1 MHAATTA
8 SSSRAGTIAVTEPG
22 IAAGMAVPMGGT
34 WWASLGIVY
43 SMRKDRFPFRG
54 GWVSIA
60 FDENPSKNCGLGRS
74 GGCAGGFSALCAA
87 ELPPGRGLACWEDSG
102 GLSAGKHRE
111 APATPRSEGPGRHI
125 GILGELG
132 AGLRSRGSPAK

>member
-1 MHAATTA
+1 MHAATRA

-54 GWVSIA
+54 GWGCIA

-74 GGCAGGFSALCAA
+74 GGWAGGFSALCAA
-87 ELPPGRGLACWEDSG
+87 ALPPRRGLDCWEDSG
-102 GLSAGKHRE
+102 GLYAANHPE
-111 APATPRSEGPGRHI
+111 APGTHPPSRPGALSA
-125 GILGELG
+125 ILG
-132 AGLRSRGSPAK
+132 R

>member
-8 SSSRAGTIAVTEPG
+8 SQTRDGTIAVTEPG

-60 FDENPSKNCGLGRS
+60 FDENPSEKLGLGREW
-74 GGCAGGFSALCAA
+74 GLGGGFFSLFAA
-87 ELPPGRGLACWEDSG
+87 RRPPGC
-102 GLSAGKHRE
+102 GLSF
-111 APATPRSEGPGRHI
+111 
-125 GILGELG
+125 L
-132 AGLRSRGSPAK
+132 

>member
-60 FDENPSKNCGLGRS
+60 FDENPLKNCGFGRS
-74 GGCAGGFSALCAA
+74 GGWAWGFFRLFGS
-87 ELPPGRGLACWEDSG
+87 ERPPGRGLHCW
-102 GLSAGKHRE
+102 R
-111 APATPRSEGPGRHI
+111 
-125 GILGELG
+125 
-132 AGLRSRGSPAK
+132 